1 MTRSPDHPI
10 VFEDHMK
17 QVHAFLLA
25 LLIAA
30 PVAAQTPAAAADPA
44 GTWDATFTTGQ
55 GEIPAQLKLRK
66 DGDKLIGT
74 IASQMGEA
82 PLEWQAKD
90 KTLTIWFTFAAQNGP
105 TAIEMVG
112 TVDGEIVKGS
122 FCAGGQS
129 AGEWIATK
137 AKDASAPAAEKK
149 EAPATTSPAAKPAAS
164 LTGDWVASV
173 QLENINATPGLSLK
187 QDGEKLTGEY
197 TSAQYGKFPLNGTA
211 KGDDVSIWFAMSVE
225 GTAIN
230 VTYTG
235 KIQPDGSIQGSVN
248 FGDMMSGTF
257 SATKKK

>member
-1 MTRSPDHPI
+1 
-10 VFEDHMK
+10 MK
-17 QVHAFLLA
+17 QVHGLLFA
-25 LLIAA
+25 LLMAA
-30 PVAAQTPAAAADPA
+30 PVAAQTPAVAADPA

-66 DGDKLIGT
+66 EGDKLVGT

-112 TVDGEIVKGS
+112 TVDGEKVKGS
-122 FCAGGQS
+122 FSAGGQS

-137 AKDASAPAAEKK
+137 SKDPSAPAAEKK
-149 EAPATTSPAAKPAAS
+149 DAPAASAGKPAAS
-164 LTGDWVASV
+164 LTGDWLTSV
-173 QLENINATPGLSLK
+173 ELPNMTATPGITLK
-187 QDGEKLTGEY
+187 QDGEKLTGDY
-197 TSAQYGKFPLNGTA
+197 VSAQYGKFPITGTV
-211 KGDDVSIWFAMSVE
+211 KGNDVTFWFAMSVE
-225 GTAIN
+225 GTAMN

-235 KIQPDGSIQGSVN
+235 KIEADGSLKGSVN
-248 FGDMMSGTF
+248 YGDMMSGTF

>member
-1 MTRSPDHPI
+1 
-10 VFEDHMK
+10 MK
-17 QVHAFLLA
+17 KIYA
-25 LLIAA
+25 LLVALLMAA
-30 PVAAQTPAAAADPA
+30 PAAAQTPAAAADPA

-66 DGDKLIGT
+66 DGDKLVGT

-112 TVDGEIVKGS
+112 TVDGQKVKGS
-122 FCAGGQS
+122 FSAGGQS
-129 AGEWIATK
+129 AGEWVATR

-149 EAPATTSPAAKPAAS
+149 ETPAAAASKPAAS

-173 QLENINATPGLSLK
+173 QLDTINATPAMSLK
-187 QDGEKLTGEY
+187 QDGEKLTGDY
-197 TSAQYGKFPLNGTA
+197 TSAQYGKFPLNGTV
-211 KGDDVSIWFAMSVE
+211 KGNDVSIWFAMSVE

-235 KIQPDGSIQGSVN
+235 KVQPDGSITGSVN

-257 SATKKK
+257 SATRKK

>member
-1 MTRSPDHPI
+1 
-10 VFEDHMK
+10 MK
-17 QVHAFLLA
+17 QVHALLFA

-30 PVAAQTPAAAADPA
+30 PVAAQTPAAVAGPA

-66 DGDKLIGT
+66 DGDKLVGT

-82 PLEWQAKD
+82 PLEWEAKD

-105 TAIEMVG
+105 TPIEMVG
-112 TVDGEIVKGS
+112 TVDGEKVKGS
-122 FCAGGQS
+122 FSAGGQS
-129 AGEWIATK
+129 AGEWVATR
-137 AKDASAPAAEKK
+137 AKDSAAPAAEKK
-149 EAPATTSPAAKPAAS
+149 DAPAAASKPAAS

-173 QLENINATPGLSLK
+173 QLDSINATPGMTLK

-197 TSAQYGKFPLNGTA
+197 TSAQYGKFPLNGTV

-235 KIQPDGSIQGSVN
+235 KIQPDGSITGSVN

-257 SATKKK
+257 SAARKK

>member
-1 MTRSPDHPI
+1 
-10 VFEDHMK
+10 MK
-17 QVHAFLLA
+17 HVHALLLA

-82 PLEWQAKD
+82 PVEWQAKD
-90 KTLTIWFTFAAQNGP
+90 KTLTIWFTFSTQNGP
-105 TAIEMVG
+105 TPIEMVG
-112 TVDGEIVKGS
+112 TVDGEKVKGS
-122 FCAGGQS
+122 FSAGGQS
-129 AGEWIATK
+129 AGEWVATR
-137 AKDASAPAAEKK
+137 AKDAAAPPAEKKDAPAA
-149 EAPATTSPAAKPAAS
+149 SAAKPAAS

-173 QLENINATPGLSLK
+173 ELPNMTANPGLTLK
-187 QDGEKLTGEY
+187 QDGETLTGDY
-197 TSAQYGKFPLNGTA
+197 TSAQYGKFPIKGTV
-211 KGDDVSIWFAMSVE
+211 KGNDVTFWFAMSVE
-225 GTAIN
+225 GTAMN

-235 KIQPDGSIQGSVN
+235 KVEADGSLKGSVN
-248 FGDMMSGTF
+248 YGDMMSGTF